1 MDERHA
7 AARLLTIACDAPSAS
22 DASLVASSA
31 PAPTRRGLLAGF
43 AKLATGAALVGGVA
57 SPLPALAKAAT
68 KHHGGASHGHS
79 AAHGNLMHGD
89 WSNARA
95 ATRPLSDNR
104 RVLAFNHLH
113 TGEKLKVTYW
123 ADGKY
128 LPTAL
133 HDVNSILRD
142 WRTNQTIAMDPK
154 LLDLMFQ
161 MQHRLHT
168 NETIQVICG
177 YRCPKT
183 NAMLAANSEGVAS
196 HSMHME
202 GKAIDLDLAS
212 KPLARIRQVA
222 VELKQGGVGYYPK
235 SNFVHV
241 DTGRVRQWA

>member
-1 MDERHA
+1 MHDRHD
-7 AARLLTIACDAPSAS
+7 AARLPTIACETTTASDAPSVS
-22 DASLVASSA
+22 VPS
-31 PAPTRRGLLAGF
+31 RRGLLAGF
-43 AKLATGAALVGGVA
+43 AKLAAGAALVGGVVD
-57 SPLPALAKAAT
+57 PLPALAKAVS
-68 KHHGGASHGHS
+68 KGHHAPGASHGHS

-95 ATRPLSDNR
+95 ATRALSDNR

-133 HDVNSILRD
+133 HDVNAILRD

-161 MQHRLHT
+161 MQHRLRS
-168 NETIQVICG
+168 NDTIQVICG

-212 KPLARIRQVA
+212 KPLSRIRQVA
-222 VELKQGGVGYYPK
+222 IELKQGGVGYYPK

>member
-7 AARLLTIACDAPSAS
+7 AARLPIIGCDTPTVP
-22 DASLVASSA
+22 DASPVASTVA
-31 PAPTRRGLLAGF
+31 VPTRRGLLAGF
-43 AKLATGAALVGGVA
+43 AKLAAGAALVGGVVD
-57 SPLPALAKAAT
+57 PLPALAKAVS
-68 KHHGGASHGHS
+68 KNHHTGHGHS

-95 ATRPLSDNR
+95 ATRAGSDNR

-123 ADGKY
+123 SDGKY

-133 HDVNSILRD
+133 HDVNAILRD

-161 MQHRLHT
+161 MQRRLHS
-168 NETIQVICG
+168 NDTIQVICG

-235 SNFVHV
+235 SHFVHV